1 MFFPTIPLRF
11 VRTMIKPH
19 EAFFRTHIDWQI
31 SSNIKILITNL
42 DNSNNKTKTKKCV
55 WKKGSTIQRNLYGF
69 GRIYSIFEE
78 RKKHVWKLI
87 IVRMKFG
94 TFPFSN
100 SFYFNML
107 VRSCSM
113 RKFMLVHNF
122 VGLNWIRCNR
132 ITNKKKIWKERE
144 ICLESRHFQIV
155 RCEFLLFN
163 FRCDRRE
170 GKEEEIET
178 CIRILTDWKFVFSS
192 SFHLE
197 EEKKFLFHSLLCI
210 IIVLLCMWMVFFF
223 KLLFEC

>member
-1 MFFPTIPLRF
+1 MYEWNSEHFHFQTVFISICSF
-11 VRTMIKPH
+11 VRARCGNLCLSAILL
-19 EAFFRTHIDWQI
+19 DWI
-31 SSNIKILITNL
+31 GLGVIALR
-42 DNSNNKTKTKKCV
+42 TKK
-55 WKKGSTIQRNLYGF
+55 
-69 GRIYSIFEE
+69 
-78 RKKHVWKLI
+78 
-87 IVRMKFG
+87 
-94 TFPFSN
+94 
-100 SFYFNML
+100 
-107 VRSCSM
+107 
-113 RKFMLVHNF
+113 
-122 VGLNWIRCNR
+122 NW
-132 ITNKKKIWKERE
+132 KKIWKERE